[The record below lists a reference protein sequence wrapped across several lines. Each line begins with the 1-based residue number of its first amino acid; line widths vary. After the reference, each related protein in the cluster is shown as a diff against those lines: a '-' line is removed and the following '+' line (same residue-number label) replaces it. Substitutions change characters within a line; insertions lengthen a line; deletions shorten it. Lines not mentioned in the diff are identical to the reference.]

1 MSKVI
6 AAESMEECAA
16 WAPPEMLNGSST
28 PPMVT
33 ASRLES
39 LQKQAYQEGF
49 ALGQK
54 EGHQS
59 GENRFK
65 AQIGYLEKL
74 MQTLHAPFAA
84 LDQQVEQEILLLVT
98 ALVKQLVRRE
108 IKMDPGQII
117 AVVREALAS
126 LPVVARGVRV
136 HLHPEDAAMVRDNLS
151 VTEGEHSW
159 SIIEDPVMT
168 RGGCKVLTETSLVD
182 AALEARLAQLIAK
195 LLGGE
200 RESDGPHS

>member
-6 AAESMEECAA
+6 AAESLEQCAA
-16 WAPPEMLNGSST
+16 WAPPEMQGDSST

-33 ASRLES
+33 ANRLES

-49 ALGQK
+49 ALGHK
-54 EGHQS
+54 EGYQV
-59 GENRFK
+59 GETHFK
-65 AQIGYLEKL
+65 AQIGRLEQM
-74 MQTLHAPFAA
+74 MQTLHTPFAA
-84 LDQQVEQEILLLVT
+84 LDQQVEQEILLLAT

-117 AVVREALAS
+117 AVVR
-126 LPVVARGVRV
+126 
-136 HLHPEDAAMVRDNLS
+136 DNLS

-159 SIIEDPVMT
+159 SIIEDPVLT
-168 RGGCKVLTETSLVD
+168 RGGCKVVTETSQVD
-182 AALEARLAQLIAK
+182 ATLEARLAQLIAK